1 MTEILMPSLSDSM
14 QEGTVL
20 TWLKA
25 AGERVGRGDELV
37 EIETDKATM
46 TYESPEEGILEIV
59 VEAGSTVAVGTVI
72 ARAQEV
78 ASATR
83 DDGAGES
90 AVTEDDGAGESRVVD
105 DDAAAQP
112 TVADDPV
119 PVGAAAAPVEGG
131 LNGDGSVR
139 ATPLARRLASAH
151 DVDLSR
157 LSGSGPRGRIRRVD
171 VELAAG
177 VRVESPAPRSSPPA
191 PAPAP
196 GAQTDQSVAPAG
208 DGAKGPVTVVQP
220 TRLQQVIARR
230 MSEAKATIPEF
241 QVEAE
246 VAFDAAIELRA
257 QLKEQGGD
265 RAPSFNDLVVKAC
278 ALALREHPR
287 ANASYRDGAFELYGR
302 VNIGIA
308 VAAQDALVV
317 PTIFDADTRSLG
329 AIAAEAKRL
338 AARVRGGEIT
348 PPELSGAT
356 FTVSNLGMYGMSAI
370 TPVINPPQ
378 AAILGVG
385 ATRALPAIVD
395 GKLTERHVLTLRLS
409 CDHRILYGADAA
421 ELLSDIRSHLEQPL
435 RLML

>member
-14 QEGTVL
+14 QEGTIL

-25 AGERVGRGDELV
+25 AGERVERGDELV

-59 VEAGSTVAVGTVI
+59 VGAGSTVAVGTMI
-72 ARAQEV
+72 ARAQE
-78 ASATR
+78 
-83 DDGAGES
+83 
-90 AVTEDDGAGESRVVD
+90 GESRVVD
-105 DDAAAQP
+105 DDAVAQP

-119 PVGAAAAPVEGG
+119 PVGAVSAPVEDG
-131 LNGDGSVR
+131 LNGDGPVR

-151 DVDLSR
+151 DIDLSR

-177 VRVESPAPRSSPPA
+177 VRVKSPAPRSH
-191 PAPAP
+191 APAP
-196 GAQTDQSVAPAG
+196 GPAPALAAQADASVAPEG
-208 DGAKGPVTVVQP
+208 DGPKGPVTVVQP
-220 TRLQQVIARR
+220 TRLQRVIARR
-230 MSEAKATIPEF
+230 MSEAKATVPEF

-257 QLKEQGGD
+257 QLKVQGGE

-287 ANASYRDGAFELYGR
+287 ANAAYRDGAFELYGR

-308 VAAQDALVV
+308 VAAQDVLVV
-317 PTIFDADTRSLG
+317 PTIFDADARSLG

-338 AARVRGGEIT
+338 AARVRNGEIT
-348 PPELSGAT
+348 PPELSDAT

-385 ATRALPAIVD
+385 AARALPAIVD
-395 GKLTERHVLTLRLS
+395 GELTERHVLTLRLS

-421 ELLSDIRSHLEQPL
+421 EVLSDIRSHLEQPL

>member
-25 AGERVGRGDELV
+25 AGEHVERGDELV

-59 VEAGSTVAVGTVI
+59 VEAGTSAAVGTVI
-72 ARAQEV
+72 ARAQRV
-78 ASATR
+78 DS
-83 DDGAGES
+83 
-90 AVTEDDGAGESRVVD
+90 VVD

-119 PVGAAAAPVEGG
+119 PVGVASAPVADE
-131 LNGDGSVR
+131 LNGDRSVR

-177 VRVESPAPRSSPPA
+177 VRVESPGPRSSRPA
-191 PAPAP
+191 PA
-196 GAQTDQSVAPAG
+196 SVPQADERLAPAG
-208 DGAKGPVTVVQP
+208 EGAKGQVTVVQP

-257 QLKEQGGD
+257 QLKEQAGE
-265 RAPSFNDLVVKAC
+265 RAPSFNDLIVKAS
-278 ALALREHPR
+278 ALALCEHPR

-329 AIAAEAKRL
+329 SIAAEAKRL
-338 AARVRGGEIT
+338 AARVRDGEIT

-395 GKLTERHVLTLRLS
+395 GELTERHVLTLRLS